1 MIASGQ
7 VLDPIPTRSQ
17 RLLKT
22 EVFDAEY
29 YAAECGRDFDSKTAA
44 VRHFVQY
51 GMKAGLSFHPLFD
64 LGMFPTPVRDRYKAG
79 DVEFLLGYL
88 RSPESRE
95 HIWSWLFDPAKFSE
109 PGVEGSVL
117 LSRYRA
123 GKVRALPVPD
133 KLPGSA
139 PEWPEVRALIIAHA
153 HAAKAYELS
162 KKPLRFT
169 TWSETV
175 ERKWLEDV
183 QNVPVTSAG
192 TATVVS
198 IVMPAWNREV
208 AIQDAIES
216 VRQQSLESWELIVV
230 DDGSTDGTREVVRDY
245 ALLDSRIRLVEAD
258 HLGVCAARNR
268 GIDEARG
275 EYLAFLDSDNTW
287 RPDFL
292 QNMYAGLKA
301 SGGKAAYSAIRMLNA
316 REEFTGQAITASQ
329 LLVRNYVDLNVL
341 VVQASL
347 IRELGGFDNSLRR
360 WVDYDLV
367 LRITESASIEY
378 FPFIG
383 CDYVDDHNEDRITRR
398 ESANWEFAVLGK
410 NVQDRF
416 VPDSVTER
424 LQVPSLSVV
433 VRITEGIDLAIRNI
447 RRIHETI
454 DADLIEIVVLDEVQ
468 GFRTS
473 LRLRAALAGIPGLK
487 YLKLPRRYTEA
498 IAYNIGSVHATG
510 TNLLFIK
517 ESVEVRTGALEKLL
531 ERLGDASVAA
541 AQPLLT
547 DPAGVVVS
555 AGAGSHRNSLAIPL
569 FRGLNIADARRH
581 SGRGVDELAAAVFMV
596 RAEAFER
603 LGRFNTIFA
612 GEAAITDFLRR
623 LGSAEA
629 GEFVVES
636 SAFAVDHS
644 ADAFAEHH
652 SLAAADAGWL
662 SAPKEPA
669 RPVEAHYGDIG
680 LDILAFVAP
689 RNPRLQPAAP
699 ILARRAPGS
708 DPAASLR
715 WAIKIGAEFS
725 VGGDRWGDVP
735 YAADLAEAL
744 TALGQEVVV
753 DRAAALARPS
763 NHLDDVVVVI
773 RGLHRCDPQPGK
785 TNILWAISR
794 PDLID
799 REELL
804 EFDIVFGASRI
815 WCEYVRS
822 EWGIEAH
829 YLPQATNPSR
839 FFPTA
844 ATEDSPRYD
853 LTFVGGP
860 RKPVGRKIVA
870 DCVELGQNVS
880 VWGPRWE
887 QFIPANMVVADFIDN
902 DELAAVYSS
911 SSIVLND
918 HFEDMARWGFANN
931 RLYDAVASGA
941 RVISDDVDGIDEIF
955 KGAVRTYTSTEQL
968 AEILADPSGFPDD
981 SEMAA
986 ISQMIRDEH
995 NFDKR
1000 AETLLGAA
1008 REHRKSASDSA
1019 SNDPTPAL

>member
-1 MIASGQ
+1 MIASAQ
-7 VLDPIPTRSQ
+7 ALDPVPARSQ
-17 RLLKT
+17 RLINT

-29 YAAECGRDFDSKTAA
+29 YAAESGKDFESKQAA
-44 VRHFVQY
+44 ARHFVQY

-64 LGMFPTPVRDRYKAG
+64 LGMFPMPVRDRYKAG
-79 DVEFLLGYL
+79 DVEFVLSYL

-95 HIWSWLFDPAKFSE
+95 HLWSWLFDPAGLTD
-109 PGVEGSVL
+109 PAATGSLL

-139 PEWPEVRALIIAHA
+139 PGWPEVRATMIAHA
-153 HAAKAYELS
+153 LTSKTFELG
-162 KKPLRFT
+162 KKPLRLP
-169 TWSETV
+169 TWSAAV
-175 ERKWLEDV
+175 EQKWLESIAI
-183 QNVPVTSAG
+183 VPVTTTG
-192 TATVVS
+192 TDPVVS

-208 AIQDAIES
+208 AIRDAIES
-216 VRQQSLESWELIVV
+216 VRGQSLKSWELIVI
-230 DDGSTDGTREVVRDY
+230 DDGSTDGTREVVQSF
-245 ALLDSRIRLVEAD
+245 ASLDSRIRLVEAD

-268 GIDEARG
+268 GIEESRG
-275 EYLAFLDSDNTW
+275 EFLAFLDSDNTW

-292 QNMYAGLKA
+292 RNMYAGLCA
-301 SGGKAAYSAIRMLNA
+301 QGGAAAYSATRMLSG
-316 REEFTGQAITASQ
+316 REEFTGQPITANQ

-347 IRELGGFDNSLRR
+347 VRGLGGFDTALRR

-367 LRITESASIEY
+367 LRITERTGIDF

-410 NVQDRF
+410 NVQNRF
-416 VPDSVTER
+416 VPDFVTER
-424 LQVPSLSVV
+424 AQAPSLSVI
-433 VRITEGIDLAIRNI
+433 VRITDSIDVAIRNI
-447 RRIHETI
+447 RRVQETV
-454 DADLIEIVVLDEVQ
+454 DADLTELIVLDEVQ

-473 LRLRAALAGIPGLK
+473 QRLRAALAGVPGLK
-487 YLKLPRRYTEA
+487 YIKLPRRYTEA
-498 IAYNIGSVHATG
+498 IAYNVAAAHALG
-510 TNLLFIK
+510 PNLLFLK
-517 ESVEVRTGALEKLL
+517 ESVEVRSGTLEKLV
-531 ERLGDASVAA
+531 EQFDDESVVA

-555 AGAGSHRNSLAIPL
+555 AGAAGHRNSLAVPL

-581 SGRGVDELAAAVFMV
+581 NGRAVDELSPAMFMV
-596 RAEAFER
+596 RAESFER

-612 GEAAITDFLRR
+612 GEAAVTDFLRR
-623 LGSAEA
+623 LGKSGT
-629 GEFVVES
+629 GEFVVET
-636 SAFAVDHS
+636 AAVAVDHS
-644 ADAFAEHH
+644 ADAFAEHPP
-652 SLAAADAGWL
+652 LAAADPGWL
-662 SAPKEPA
+662 SESRKPA
-669 RPVEAHYGDIG
+669 RPVEAHYKDIG
-680 LDILAFVAP
+680 LDIVAMTAP
-689 RNPRLQPAAP
+689 RSPRLQPAAP
-699 ILARRAPGS
+699 VVVRQTSGS
-708 DPAASLR
+708 EPAAGLR
-715 WAIKIGAEFS
+715 WAIKIGADFS

-744 TALGQEVVV
+744 TARGQEVVV

-773 RGLHRCDPQPGK
+773 RGLHPCDPQPGK

-794 PDLID
+794 PDLIT

-804 EFDIVFGASRI
+804 GFDVVFGASRI

-829 YLPQATNPSR
+829 YLPQATNPRR
-839 FFPTA
+839 FRPSPSA
-844 ATEDSPRYD
+844 AEKPVYD

-860 RKPVGRKIVA
+860 RKPLGRKIVA

-887 QFIPANMVVADFIDN
+887 QFIPAEMVVADFIDN
-902 DELAAVYSS
+902 DHLSEVYSS
-911 SSIVLND
+911 SKIVLND

-955 KGAVRTYTSTEQL
+955 KGAVRTYTSIEQL
-968 AEILADPSGFPDD
+968 AEILADPKGFPDD
-981 SEMAA
+981 SEMIA
-986 ISQMIRDEH
+986 ISQMVRDEH

-1000 AETLLGAA
+1000 AEALLEAA
-1008 REHRKSASDSA
+1008 LRCRA
-1019 SNDPTPAL
+1019 

>member
-1 MIASGQ
+1 MNASTQ
-7 VLDPIPTRSQ
+7 ALAPISARSQ
-17 RLLKT
+17 RLINT

-29 YAAECGRDFDSKTAA
+29 YAAESGKDFETKQAA
-44 VRHFVQY
+44 ARHFVQY

-64 LGMFPTPVRDRYKAG
+64 LGMFPAPVRDRYKAG
-79 DVEFLLGYL
+79 DVEFLLSYL
-88 RSPESRE
+88 RSSESRE
-95 HIWSWLFDPAKFSE
+95 HVWSWLFDPAGVKE
-109 PGVEGSVL
+109 PGAEGSLL

-123 GKVRALPVPD
+123 GKIRDLPVPD

-139 PEWPEVRALIIAHA
+139 PAWLDVRALMIAHA
-153 HAAKAYELS
+153 HASKAYELS

-169 TWSETV
+169 SWSETV
-175 ERKWLEDV
+175 ERKWLQNV
-183 QNVPVTSAG
+183 QNVPAATTG

-208 AIQDAIES
+208 AIRGAIDS
-216 VRQQSLESWELIVV
+216 VRQQSLGSWELIVV
-230 DDGSTDGTREVVRDY
+230 DDGSTDGTRDVVRDY
-245 ALLDSRIRLVEAD
+245 ARLDSRIRLVEAD

-268 GIDEARG
+268 GIEEAAG
-275 EYLAFLDSDNTW
+275 EFLAFLDSDNTW

-292 QNMYAGLKA
+292 TNMCAGLNA

-316 REEFTGQAITASQ
+316 REEFTGQPITTSQ

-341 VVQASL
+341 VVKTSF

-367 LRITESASIEY
+367 LRIAETASIEY

-410 NVQDRF
+410 NVLGRF
-416 VPDSVTER
+416 VPDSVTDR
-424 LQVPSLSVV
+424 LQAPSLSVV
-433 VRITEGIDLAIRNI
+433 MRITESIDVAIRNI
-447 RRIHETI
+447 RRIQETI
-454 DADLIEIVVLDEVQ
+454 DADAIELIVLDEVQ

-473 LRLRAALAGIPGLK
+473 LRLRAALAGLPGLK
-487 YLKLPRRYTEA
+487 YIKLPRRYTEA
-498 IAYNIGSVHATG
+498 IAYNIGSVHAAG
-510 TNLLFIK
+510 SNLLFIK
-517 ESVEVRTGALEKLL
+517 ESVEVRAGTTEKLVEQL
-531 ERLGDASVAA
+531 SDASVAA
-541 AQPLLT
+541 VQPLLT

-555 AGAGSHRNSLAIPL
+555 AGAGIHRNSLAIPL

-581 SGRGVDELAAAVFMV
+581 SGRGVDELAAAAFMV
-596 RAEAFER
+596 RTEAFEL
-603 LGRFNTIFA
+603 LGRFNAIFA
-612 GEAAITDFLRR
+612 GEAAVTDFVRR
-623 LGSAEA
+623 LSRAEA
-629 GEFVVES
+629 GEFVVVG
-636 SAFAVDHS
+636 AAVAVDHS
-644 ADAFAEHH
+644 ADAFAEHP
-652 SLAAADAGWL
+652 SLAAADVGWL
-662 SAPKEPA
+662 SASKEPTT
-669 RPVEAHYGDIG
+669 PMDAHYRDIG

-699 ILARRAPGS
+699 IVARRTSGS

-725 VGGDRWGDVP
+725 IGGDRWGDVP
-735 YAADLAEAL
+735 YAADLAAAL
-744 TALGQEVVV
+744 TARGQEVVV
-753 DRAAALARPS
+753 DRVGALARPS

-804 EFDIVFGASRI
+804 EFDVVFGASRI

-822 EWGIEAH
+822 EWGIEAQ

-839 FFPTA
+839 FHPTA
-844 ATEDSPRYD
+844 ATEESPRYD

-860 RKPVGRKIVA
+860 RKPIGRKIVA

-902 DELAAVYSS
+902 DELAAVYRSS
-911 SSIVLND
+911 AVVLND
-918 HFEDMARWGFANN
+918 HFEDMARWGFVNN

-1000 AETLLGAA
+1000 AETLLGVV

-1019 SNDPTPAL
+1019 RNDLTPAL

>member
-1 MIASGQ
+1 MNASSQ
-7 VLDPIPTRSQ
+7 VLDPISARSL
-17 RLLKT
+17 RLIKT

-29 YAAECGRDFDSKTAA
+29 YAAECGRDFVSKTAA
-44 VRHFVQY
+44 ARHFVQY

-64 LGMFPTPVRDRYKAG
+64 LGMFPAPVRDRYKTG
-79 DVEFLLGYL
+79 DVESLLAYL

-95 HIWSWLFDPAKFSE
+95 HPWSWLFDPAGLDES
-109 PGVEGSVL
+109 GTAGSVL
-117 LSRYRA
+117 LSRYRP
-123 GKVRALPVPD
+123 GKARALPVPD

-139 PEWPEVRALIIAHA
+139 PAWPAVRAIVIAHA
-153 HAAKAYELS
+153 LTAKTYEVG
-162 KKPLRFT
+162 KKPLRLP
-169 TWSETV
+169 TWSEVT
-175 ERKWLEDV
+175 EKEWLQSV
-183 QNVPVTSAG
+183 KHVPLASNGSAP
-192 TATVVS
+192 VVS
-198 IVMPAWNREV
+198 IVMPAWNRET
-208 AIQDAIES
+208 AILDAIES
-216 VRQQSLESWELIVV
+216 VRQQSLKAWELIVV
-230 DDGSTDGTREVVRDY
+230 DDGSTDGTRDVVRAY
-245 ALLDSRIRLVEAD
+245 ALLDSRIRLIEAD

-268 GIDEARG
+268 GIEEARG
-275 EYLAFLDSDNTW
+275 DFLAFLDSDNTW

-292 QNMYAGLKA
+292 RNMHAGLIA
-301 SGGKAAYSAIRMLNA
+301 SGGQAGYSAVRMLNG
-316 REEFTGQAITASQ
+316 RLEFTGQPITADQ

-341 VVQASL
+341 VVRTSF

-367 LRITESASIEY
+367 LRITETTSIEY

-383 CDYVDDHNEDRITRR
+383 CDYVDDDNDDRITRK
-398 ESANWEFAVLGK
+398 ESGNWEYAVLGK
-410 NVQDRF
+410 NVQGRF
-416 VPDSVTER
+416 VPDSVPER
-424 LQVPSLSVV
+424 VRVPSLSVIM
-433 VRITEGIDLAIRNI
+433 RITENIDQAIRNV
-447 RRIHETI
+447 RRIQETV
-454 DADLIEIVVLDEVQ
+454 DADLVELVVLDEVQ

-473 LRLRAALAGIPGLK
+473 LRLRAALAGLSGLK
-487 YLKLPRRYTEA
+487 YIKLPRRYTEA
-498 IAYNIGSVHATG
+498 IAYNIGSVHADG
-510 TNLLFIK
+510 ANLLFAK
-517 ESVEVRTGALEKLL
+517 ENVEFRAGALDKLL
-531 ERLGDASVAA
+531 EQLDHPSVVA

-547 DPAGVVVS
+547 DPAGVVIS
-555 AGAGSHRNSLAIPL
+555 AGAVAHRNSLAVPL

-581 SGRGVDELAAAVFMV
+581 GGRVVDELAPAAFVV
-596 RAEAFER
+596 RREAFER

-612 GEAAITDFLRR
+612 GEAAVTDFLRR
-623 LGSAEA
+623 LGNSGA
-629 GEFVVES
+629 GEFVVEG
-636 SAFAVDHS
+636 AAVAVDHS
-644 ADAFAEHH
+644 ADAYAEHP
-652 SLAAADAGWL
+652 SLSAADADWL
-662 SAPKEPA
+662 SASKEPA
-669 RPVEAHYGDIG
+669 RPVEAHYRDIG
-680 LDILAFVAP
+680 LDVVAFTAP

-699 ILARRAPGS
+699 VVVRQTSGS
-708 DPAASLR
+708 DPAERLR

-744 TALGQEVVV
+744 TARGQEVVV

-794 PDLID
+794 PDLIAK
-799 REELL
+799 EELL
-804 EFDIVFGASRI
+804 EFDLIFGASGI

-829 YLPQATNPSR
+829 YLPQATNPKR
-839 FFPTA
+839 FHPTA
-844 ATEDSPRYD
+844 ATEGSPQFD

-860 RKPVGRKIVA
+860 RKPIGRKIVA
-870 DCVELGQNVS
+870 DCVGLGQNVS

-887 QFIPANMVVADFIDN
+887 QFIPAELVVADFIDN
-902 DELAAVYSS
+902 DDLAAVYNSS
-911 SSIVLND
+911 TIVLND

-955 KGAVRTYTSTEQL
+955 KGAVRTYASLEQL

-1000 AETLLGAA
+1000 AETLLEAA
-1008 REHRKSASDSA
+1008 RAHRKSVSDGA
-1019 SNDPTPAL
+1019 DNDSTPAL

>member
-1 MIASGQ
+1 MIASTQ
-7 VLDPIPTRSQ
+7 VLDPVPDRSQ
-17 RLLKT
+17 RLMKT

-29 YAAECGRDFDSKTAA
+29 YAAECGKDFESKTAA
-44 VRHFVQY
+44 ARHFVQY

-79 DVEFLLGYL
+79 DVEFLLAYL
-88 RSPESRE
+88 RSPQSRE
-95 HIWSWLFDPAKFSE
+95 HIWSWLFDPAGLTE
-109 PGVEGSVL
+109 PGTEGSFL

-133 KLPGSA
+133 KLPGTA
-139 PEWPEVRALIIAHA
+139 PGWPEVRALIIAHA

-175 ERKWLEDV
+175 ERKWLQDV
-183 QNVPVTSAG
+183 RKVPVTSAG
-192 TATVVS
+192 TAPVVS

-208 AIQDAIES
+208 AIRGAIES

-230 DDGSTDGTREVVRDY
+230 DDGSTDGTRDVVRAY
-245 ALLDSRIRLVEAD
+245 ANLDSRIRLIEAD

-268 GIDEARG
+268 GIEEAGG
-275 EYLAFLDSDNTW
+275 EFLAFLDSDNTW

-292 QNMYAGLKA
+292 RNMYAGLNA

-316 REEFTGQAITASQ
+316 REEFTGQAITADQ

-341 VVQASL
+341 VVQTSF
-347 IRELGGFDNSLRR
+347 IRDLGGFDNSLRR

-367 LRITESASIEY
+367 LRITATTSIEY

-398 ESANWEFAVLGK
+398 ESANWEYAVLGK
-410 NVQDRF
+410 NVHDRF
-416 VPDSVTER
+416 VADSVIER

-433 VRITEGIDLAIRNI
+433 MRITDSIDMAIRNI
-447 RRIHETI
+447 RRIQETI
-454 DADLIEIVVLDEVQ
+454 DADLIELIVLDEIQ

-473 LRLRAALAGIPGLK
+473 LRLRAALAGLPGLK
-487 YLKLPRRYTEA
+487 YIKLPRRYTEA

-510 TNLLFIK
+510 SNLLFVK
-517 ESVEVRTGALEKLL
+517 ESVEVRAGTLEKLV
-531 ERLGDASVAA
+531 EQLGDASVAA

-555 AGAGSHRNSLAIPL
+555 AGAGGHRNSLAIPL

-581 SGRGVDELAAAVFMV
+581 SGRAVDELAQAVFMV
-596 RAEAFER
+596 RAETFER
-603 LGRFNTIFA
+603 LGRFNPIFA
-612 GEAAITDFLRR
+612 GEATVTDFLRR
-623 LGSAEA
+623 LGNAGA
-629 GEFVVES
+629 GEFVVD
-636 SAFAVDHS
+636 SAAVAVDHS
-644 ADAFAEHH
+644 ADAFAEHP
-652 SLAAADAGWL
+652 SLAAADAAWL
-662 SAPKEPA
+662 SPSKEPA
-669 RPVEAHYGDIG
+669 RPVDAHYRDIG
-680 LDILAFVAP
+680 LDILAFTAP

-699 ILARRAPGS
+699 IVARRTSGAGS
-708 DPAASLR
+708 AAELR

-735 YAADLAEAL
+735 YAADLAQAL

-753 DRAAALARPS
+753 DRAGALARPS
-763 NHLDDVVVVI
+763 NHLDDVVVVV

-794 PDLID
+794 PDLIEK
-799 REELL
+799 EELL
-804 EFDIVFGASRI
+804 EFDVVFGASRI

-829 YLPQATNPSR
+829 YLPQATNPNR
-839 FFPTA
+839 FHPAA
-844 ATEDSPRYD
+844 ATEDSPRYE

-860 RKPVGRKIVA
+860 RKPIGRKIVA

-887 QFIPANMVVADFIDN
+887 QFIPAEMVVADFINN
-902 DELAAVYSS
+902 DDLAAVYGSS
-911 SSIVLND
+911 TIVLND

-981 SEMAA
+981 PEMVA

-1000 AETLLGAA
+1000 AETLLEAA
-1008 REHRKSASDSA
+1008 RKHRKSASA
-1019 SNDPTPAL
+1019 ATSNDRTPAL